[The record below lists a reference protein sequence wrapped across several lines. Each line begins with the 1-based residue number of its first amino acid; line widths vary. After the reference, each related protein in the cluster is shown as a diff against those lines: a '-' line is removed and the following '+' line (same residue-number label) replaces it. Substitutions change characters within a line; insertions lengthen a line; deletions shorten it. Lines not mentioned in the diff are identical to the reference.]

1 MSEENS
7 WEDLSINEKK
17 AILIG
22 EMDDVTLQHFA
33 DTYNTTV
40 STLKQEK
47 KILDTTPSFSG
58 VGEVVK
64 DDLGGTD
71 AQFFQMQAKAIRY
84 EDAICEIIDGIL
96 ENHSRR
102 GDKSKKTTV
111 KFNLLLGGAR
121 LDIEENSGGI
131 ARDKF
136 QSVATLGGS
145 GWGQTTAMF
154 SIGVFGVGLK
164 KALRKIGKNHH
175 LFTWFDGGADK
186 DNDDSQ
192 PCEIE
197 FDEAY
202 WNGVGEK
209 KTQAFVTTDNIMLK
223 KKGSTI
229 IQITDLE
236 RYEDEELSFTNDFIR
251 KIGRYYGQVIKNI
264 PGEVEISFQEGTED
278 PIVMDCEDL
287 FSDEIIKKRFGYF
300 PGFEPRSFISKFK
313 GMENPDGTRKDV
325 KVTVKFGITR
335 DNSEGTAGVSGVYVY
350 GNDRFFFGPEK
361 DPKGT
366 NFGFGTESKWGDS
379 IKELNHITYGFR
391 AKVDVVAV
399 WARDIPWN
407 IGEKNGYDTTNPTHQ
422 HIAKMLQFAAF
433 YYFKFIEK
441 TKAHHRSPFTINGVD
456 MLSGDDWKKCF
467 FPDNW
472 EEPTFATDSKCKDSM
487 KLLEAWVPRTNLLD
501 DPVDIDTLN
510 ALNESSGTWIPQDML
525 DLKDALAKKQQ
536 DIPYDDHD
544 WIRHLCGAYKIK
556 LEPKDEKK
564 ISEIESKMIEET
576 EVSNYKDNLL
586 TLIQENQAKHAKL
599 KKVTEKI
606 KSGPGKNP
614 SKYNKLLAKQQIL
627 STQYN
632 SSIQKEE
639 ELDTKIKKAQESN
652 SRKKEEIQRVKSKA
666 KSETVSTG
674 TKKSI
679 SSVKKMKPLKENMKV
694 QGYVPSFII
703 KEMEDETSLIKHDSH
718 FSRYLLAHYLLTKE
732 QYDESKMPNFSTQQ
746 KGAKELG
753 EWWKKQKKKKK

>member
-1 MSEENS
+1 MSENQSWKDLTFTDKKNMLVSDKENFLKPLA
-7 WEDLSINEKK
+7 E
-17 AILIG
+17 A
-22 EMDDVTLQHFA
+22 
-33 DTYNTTV
+33 YNTTI

-47 KILDTTPSFSG
+47 KILDSTPTYSG
-58 VGEVVK
+58 EGQPEGK
-64 DDLGGTD
+64 ELGGTD
-71 AQFFQMQAKAIRY
+71 AQFFQMQAKAISY

-102 GDKSKKTTV
+102 GDTSKKTTV
-111 KFNLLLGGAR
+111 KFNLLLGGTR

-145 GWGQTTAMF
+145 GWGQTPAEF

-186 DNDDSQ
+186 NKDDSQ

-197 FDEAY
+197 FNEAY

-223 KKGSTI
+223 KKGFTI
-229 IQITDLE
+229 IQINDLE
-236 RYEDEELSFTNDFIR
+236 RYEDQELSFTNDFIR

-278 PIVMDCEDL
+278 PIVMDCKDL
-287 FSDEIIKKRFGYF
+287 FSDEIIRKRFGYF
-300 PGFEPRSFISKFK
+300 PGFEPRSFVSKFK

-325 KVTVKFGITR
+325 TVTVKFGITR

-350 GNDRFFFGPEK
+350 GNDRFFYGPEK

-366 NFGFGTESKWGDS
+366 SFGFGTESKWGDS

-391 AKVDVVAV
+391 AKVDVVAD

-422 HIAKMLQFAAF
+422 HIAKMLQFAAL

-472 EEPTFATDSKCKDSM
+472 EEPTFATDSKCKASM
-487 KLLEAWVPRTNLLD
+487 KFLEDWVPRTKLLD
-501 DPVDIDTLN
+501 DPVDINKLG
-510 ALNESSGTWIPQDML
+510 ALSETFGSWIPQDML
-525 DLKDALAKKQQ
+525 DIKDLVAKKQEP
-536 DIPYDDHD
+536 IEYDDHD
-544 WIRHLCGAYKIK
+544 WIRHLCEAHEVK
-556 LEPKDEKK
+556 LDPEDEKK
-564 ISEIESKMIEET
+564 ISKIEKKIKTEEIQVSTDKDDLLALKQKTQGKERKVRQIE
-576 EVSNYKDNLL
+576 D
-586 TLIQENQAKHAKL
+586 
-599 KKVTEKI
+599 KI

-614 SKYNKLLAKQQIL
+614 SKYNKLLAKLKIL
-627 STQYN
+627 TEEYD
-632 SSIQKEE
+632 SSLEAQKK
-639 ELDTKIKKAQESN
+639 LDTKIKTAQESHSN
-652 SRKKEEIQRVKSKA
+652 KKENIHKMKSKA
-666 KSETVSTG
+666 KSETVSIG

-679 SSVKKMKPLKENMKV
+679 KNVKKIKPKKDSMKV

-718 FSRYLLAHYLLTKE
+718 FTRYLLAHYLLTKDE
-732 QYDESKMPNFSTQQ
+732 YDESKMPNLSSQQ
-746 KGAKELG
+746 LGTKELG
-753 EWWKKQKKKKK
+753 EWWKKQKKKK